1 MTTKCIHPL
10 EQGVMKGK
18 YLDIIGLPAHLH
30 IEAIMV
36 HLPTHILTTHM
47 ILVPLVIPT
56 PITLIEIITGNIQ
69 GTQSHLPHRLYI
81 LEIPQIPLAVQRD
94 LKSQGVKLK
103 RGNQLNYLIVYPK

>member
-1 MTTKCIHPL
+1 MD
-10 EQGVMKGK
+10 GK
-18 YLDIIGLPAHLH
+18 SLDIIGLPAHLH

-36 HLPTHILTTHM
+36 THTLTTHT
-47 ILVPLVIPT
+47 ILVLLGIPT
-56 PITLIEIITGNIQ
+56 PMPLIETITGNTQ

-81 LEIPQIPLAVQRD
+81 LEIPQIPLAVQRN

>member
-1 MTTKCIHPL
+1 MTTKCIYPL

-36 HLPTHILTTHM
+36 HLPTLTLTTHM
-47 ILVPLVIPT
+47 ILVLLGIPT
-56 PITLIEIITGNIQ
+56 PMPLLETITGNTQ

-81 LEIPQIPLAVQRD
+81 LEIPQIPPAVQRNM
-94 LKSQGVKLK
+94 KSQGVKLK
-103 RGNQLNYLIVYPK
+103 RGNQLNYLIVYPI